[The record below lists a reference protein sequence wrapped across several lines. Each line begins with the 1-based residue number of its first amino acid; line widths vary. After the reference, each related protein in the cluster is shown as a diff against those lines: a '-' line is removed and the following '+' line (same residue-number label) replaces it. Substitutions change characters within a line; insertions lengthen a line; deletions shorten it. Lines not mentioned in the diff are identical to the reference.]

1 MNEGFLILI
10 NNEEL
15 MSYDLFLSR
24 DYMIFSSAHFVVG
37 EKFIESLHGHN
48 YKILINIYGDQDEE
62 NMILNFYDIKKVL
75 KPIVDSL
82 DHKILIPEDSNLLEI
97 TESGEQIVIK
107 IPNYDKE
114 YEFPKSDVMLLP
126 IKNTTVEEISHYL
139 AEKLMWNN
147 EIKKENIDQVTV
159 TVFEYEGQGITY
171 ELFPRY

>member
-1 MNEGFLILI
+1 
-10 NNEEL
+10 

-37 EKFIESLHGHN
+37 EKFIEKLHGHN
-48 YKILINIYGDQDEE
+48 YKILINIYGNQDKE

-75 KPIVDSL
+75 KPIVDRL
-82 DHKILIPEDSNLLEI
+82 DHKILIPEESKLLEI
-97 TESGEQIVIK
+97 TETGEQVIIK

-114 YEFPKSDVMLLP
+114 YEFPKSDVIMLP
-126 IKNTTVEEISHYL
+126 IENTTVEEISRYL
-139 AEKLMWNN
+139 ADKLMWNK

-159 TVFEYEGQGITY
+159 TVFEYEGQGVTY

>member
-1 MNEGFLILI
+1 MKEGFLILT
-10 NNEEL
+10 NNDEL

-37 EKFIESLHGHN
+37 EKFIETLHGHN
-48 YKILINIYGDQDEE
+48 YKILINIYGNQDEE

-75 KPIVDSL
+75 KPIVDNL
-82 DHKILIPEDSNLLEI
+82 DHKILIPEESNLLEI

-107 IPNYDKE
+107 IPNYNKE

-159 TVFEYEGQGITY
+159 TVFEYEGQGVTY

>member
-1 MNEGFLILI
+1 
-10 NNEEL
+10 

-37 EKFIESLHGHN
+37 ERFIETLHGHN

-82 DHKILIPEDSNLLEI
+82 DHKILIPEESNLLEI

-107 IPNYDKE
+107 IPNYNKE

-159 TVFEYEGQGITY
+159 TVFEYEGQGVTY

>member
-1 MNEGFLILI
+1 
-10 NNEEL
+10 

-37 EKFIESLHGHN
+37 EKFIETLHGHN

-82 DHKILIPEDSNLLEI
+82 DHKILIPEESNLLEI

-107 IPNYDKE
+107 IPNYNKE

-159 TVFEYEGQGITY
+159 TVFEYEGQGVTY

>member
-1 MNEGFLILI
+1 LKEGFLILT
-10 NNEEL
+10 NNDEL

-37 EKFIESLHGHN
+37 EKFIETLHGHN
-48 YKILINIYGDQDEE
+48 YKILINIYGNQDEE

-75 KPIVDSL
+75 KPIVDNL
-82 DHKILIPEDSNLLEI
+82 DHKILIPEESNLLEI

-107 IPNYDKE
+107 IPNYNKE

-159 TVFEYEGQGITY
+159 TVFEYEGQGVTY

>member
-1 MNEGFLILI
+1 
-10 NNEEL
+10 

-37 EKFIESLHGHN
+37 EKFIETLHGHN
-48 YKILINIYGDQDEE
+48 YKILINIYGNQDEE

-75 KPIVDSL
+75 KPIVDNL
-82 DHKILIPEDSNLLEI
+82 DHKILIPEESNLLEI

-107 IPNYDKE
+107 IPNYNKE

-159 TVFEYEGQGITY
+159 TVFEYEGQGVTY

>member
-1 MNEGFLILI
+1 LKEGFLILI

-82 DHKILIPEDSNLLEI
+82 DHKILIPEGSNLLEI

-107 IPNYDKE
+107 IPSYNKE

-159 TVFEYEGQGITY
+159 TVFEYEGQGVTY

>member
-1 MNEGFLILI
+1 
-10 NNEEL
+10 
-15 MSYDLFLSR
+15 
-24 DYMIFSSAHFVVG
+24 MIFSSAHFVVG

-159 TVFEYEGQGITY
+159 TVFEYEGQGVTY

>member
-1 MNEGFLILI
+1 
-10 NNEEL
+10 
-15 MSYDLFLSR
+15 
-24 DYMIFSSAHFVVG
+24 
-37 EKFIESLHGHN
+37 
-48 YKILINIYGDQDEE
+48 
-62 NMILNFYDIKKVL
+62 
-75 KPIVDSL
+75 L
-82 DHKILIPEDSNLLEI
+82 DHKILIPEGSNLLEI

-107 IPNYDKE
+107 IPSYNKE

-159 TVFEYEGQGITY
+159 TVFEYEGQGVTY

>member
-1 MNEGFLILI
+1 MKEGFLILI

-82 DHKILIPEDSNLLEI
+82 DHKILIPEGSNLLEI

-107 IPNYDKE
+107 IPSYNKE

-147 EIKKENIDQVTV
+147 EIKKKNIDQVTV
-159 TVFEYEGQGITY
+159 TVFEYEGQGVTY

>member
-1 MNEGFLILI
+1 
-10 NNEEL
+10 

-82 DHKILIPEDSNLLEI
+82 DHKILIPEGSNLLEI

-107 IPNYDKE
+107 IPSYNKE

-159 TVFEYEGQGITY
+159 TVFEYEGQGVTY